1 MAVEK
6 DVTRAR
12 RQGMH
17 ALGLLI
23 VLSVALW
30 SHTATAAKALWEGT
44 HGSADAACRAKALEG
59 GGGGTTIHDHTEQK
73 GDVAHCYTKS
83 KNDDGPATYSTAV
96 MLLEVPDP
104 PESSEDGS
112 KTAEGQSGPT
122 TTSPPS
128 SACASKPPQE
138 HYPEEKALG
147 LTEPQI
153 KAMERFIGKTF
164 GTIPDLNL
172 NSNWN
177 QGVDPADAKTVAATS
192 PTASTA
198 TKESLR
204 KKIFDKT
211 RDKFWKAVYDD
222 TGGAKKAIEEAG
234 FVFAKRGNA
243 PQLKF
248 KNDPKQTLGKG
259 QKDTTS
265 LDVDHKVRLT
275 DEPSRMLD
283 PSNLRLIF
291 ARENR
296 VGLEQTRKQ
305 DPFQDCK

>member
-1 MAVEK
+1 MAHHKGV
-6 DVTRAR
+6 RGAR
-12 RQGMH
+12 RQGTNP
-17 ALGLLI
+17 LGVLI
-23 VLSVALW
+23 VLCVSLW
-30 SHTATAAKALWEGT
+30 SHTAMAGKALWEGT

-59 GGGGTTIHDHTEQK
+59 GGGGSTIHDHTEQK

-83 KNDDGPATYSTAV
+83 KNDDGPAAYSTAV
-96 MLLEVPDP
+96 MLLEVPDA
-104 PESSEDGS
+104 PESPEDGS
-112 KTAEGQSGPT
+112 KTSAEPNVA

-128 SACASKPPQE
+128 SPCTSRAVQDK
-138 HYPEEKALG
+138 YPEEKALG
-147 LTEPQI
+147 LTETQI

-164 GTIPDLNL
+164 DAVPDLNF

-192 PTASTA
+192 STASTA

-222 TGGAKKAIEEAG
+222 TGGTKKAIEEAG
-234 FVFAKRGNA
+234 FVFTKRGNA
-243 PQLKF
+243 PQLTF
-248 KNDPKQTLGKG
+248 KNDPKTTLGKG
-259 QKDTTS
+259 HKDTTS

>member
-1 MAVEK
+1 MADEQG
-6 DVTRAR
+6 VTRAQR
-12 RQGMH
+12 RATH
-17 ALGLLI
+17 ALG
-23 VLSVALW
+23 VMMVFCAELW
-30 SHTATAAKALWEGT
+30 SHPAIAGKALWEGT

-59 GGGGTTIHDHTEQK
+59 DGGTTIHDHTEQK

-96 MLLEVPDP
+96 MLQEVPDA
-104 PESSEDGS
+104 PELSEDGS
-112 KTAEGQSGPT
+112 KPSAEANAAA
-122 TTSPPS
+122 TSPPS
-128 SACASKPPQE
+128 SACSSQPAQDK
-138 HYPEEKALG
+138 YPEEKALG
-147 LTEPQI
+147 MTEPQI

-164 GTIPDLNL
+164 DTIPDLNL
-172 NSNWN
+172 NTHWN
-177 QGVDPADAKTVAATS
+177 QGVDPADAKTVSTTS
-192 PTASTA
+192 STVSGT

-234 FVFAKRGNA
+234 FLFAKRGNA

-259 QKDTTS
+259 HKDTTS

-275 DEPSRMLD
+275 DDPSRMLD
-283 PSNLRLIF
+283 PNNLRLIL